1 MKTLC
6 VRTIL
11 LTTSAMLAA
20 LAAPAIAQETEQPPE
35 TTGAAAAQAV
45 EETSRTLGT
54 IVVTAQKREQS
65 LNEVPMS
72 ITALSGD
79 QMLARGVTDIE
90 SLVKFTPG
98 LSYVESGA
106 SVPVYSL
113 RGVGFF
119 DTTLGSRPTVAV
131 YQDEVSLPFSIMAQ
145 GAAFDLDRVEV
156 LKGPQ
161 GTLFGQNSTGGAINY
176 IAAKPRADMSGQIA
190 ASYSSFNTLD
200 VSGHANA
207 PLTDTLNARFSAR
220 ALVSDGWQES
230 LTRNDT
236 LGAKNF
242 YQGRLQFDWQPTENL
257 AILFNLNGFVDNSET
272 QAAQK
277 IDTIYS
283 SPAFIDQVPIVAN
296 FPVAPADN
304 RSADWDE
311 GRPLKK
317 DNSFWQ
323 ASIRADYDFSPD
335 LSLTSLTAYSAMDVR
350 QLVDQDGTPAKASLT
365 EVAGELSSFSQ
376 ELRLSW
382 RTERSNA
389 VIGGSYS
396 RDKSSEDDLFEFPYT
411 TSSYSTI
418 PGMRADAAR
427 LIGDQTFDTAAV
439 FANLEYILTDQ
450 LRANAGIR
458 YTEVQLE
465 SVGCAAAGSEAS
477 ASTYGLLVNIIRG
490 SAGLPP
496 VTTGVGDCI
505 SLDQTLTPG
514 FRRDVLKEDNISW
527 RAGLDWMPAD
537 GVLLYANVSKG
548 YKTGSSPT
556 IPAIQQSSL
565 TPVTQESVLAYE
577 AGFKAPVISNLLE
590 ATGAVF
596 LYDYKDKQ
604 LQGRLPTILGVLP
617 GLVNVPKS
625 EIRGAELQV
634 NAFPLEGLTLTLAG
648 TYIDSEVTE
657 DFNNFSILGLAANF
671 KGNAFPYTPK
681 YQLVFDGQY
690 ETPITPNLTG
700 FAGLNANYR
709 SSTTS
714 GFGDDPRLDI
724 DAYTVI
730 DVRAGIEAADGA
742 WRAGVFVRNL
752 TDEYYWN
759 NVARTSDVIRRYT
772 GAPRSFGISLSRS
785 F

>member
-1 MKTLC
+1 MHKIC
-6 VRTIL
+6 IRTIL
-11 LTTSAMLAA
+11 LSTSAVMA
-20 LAAPAIAQETEQPPE
+20 LAVPAFAQVASPPPE
-35 TTGAAAAQAV
+35 TAEAAAPV
-45 EETSRTLGT
+45 NDETARTLGT

-79 QMLARGVTDIE
+79 QLTARGVSDIE

-176 IAAKPRADMSGQIA
+176 IAAKPRSDMSGKIA

-200 VSGHANA
+200 ATGHVNA
-207 PLTDTLNARFSAR
+207 PLSDALNARFSAR

-230 LTRNDT
+230 LTRDDT
-236 LGAKNF
+236 LGAKSF
-242 YQGRLQFDWQPTENL
+242 YQGRLQFDWQAAENL
-257 AILFNLNGFVDNSET
+257 SLLINLNGFVDNSET
-272 QAAQK
+272 QAAQR

-283 SPAFIDQVPIVAN
+283 APAYISQVPIVAN
-296 FPVAPADN
+296 YPSAPSDN
-304 RSADWDE
+304 RIADWDE
-311 GRPLKK
+311 GEALEK

-323 ASIRADYDFSPD
+323 ASVRADYDLSPS
-335 LSLTSLTAYSAMDVR
+335 LTLTSLTAYSAMDVN
-350 QLVDQDGTPAKASLT
+350 QLVDQDGTSAKASLT

-376 ELRLSW
+376 ELRLAW
-382 RTERSNA
+382 QGERSN
-389 VIGGSYS
+389 VVLGGNYS

-418 PGMRADAAR
+418 PGMRTDAVR
-427 LIGDQTFDTAAV
+427 LIGDQTFETSAL
-439 FANLEYILTDQ
+439 FANLDYDLTPTVT
-450 LRANAGIR
+450 AHAGVR
-458 YTEVQLE
+458 YTEVELT
-465 SVGCAAAGSEAS
+465 SVGCAAAGSVTS
-477 ASTYGLLVNIIRG
+477 AGTYGTLVNVIRG
-490 SAGLPP
+490 RAGLAP
-496 VTTGVGDCI
+496 VTIGIGDCV
-505 SLDQTLTPG
+505 SVDQTLTPG
-514 FRRDVLKEDNISW
+514 FRRDELNEDNISW
-527 RAGLDWMPAD
+527 RAGLDWAPAE

-556 IPAIQQSSL
+556 IPAIEQSEL
-565 TPVTQESVLAYE
+565 APVTQESVLAYE
-577 AGFKAPVISNLLE
+577 AGFKAPIVRNLIE

-596 LYDYKDKQ
+596 AYEYEDKQ

-625 EIRGAELQV
+625 EIRGAELQANV
-634 NAFPLEGLTLTLAG
+634 FPLEGLTLTLAG

-657 DFNNFSILGLAANF
+657 DFDNFSILGLPANF
-671 KGNAFPYTPK
+671 KGDAFPYTPK
-681 YQLVFDGQY
+681 YQLVLDGQY
-690 ETPITPNLTG
+690 ETPITSNLNA

-709 SSTTS
+709 SATTS

-724 DAYTVI
+724 DTYTVV
-730 DVRAGIEAADGA
+730 DARAGVEAADGA
-742 WRAGVFVRNL
+742 WQASVFVRNL

-772 GAPRSFGISLSRS
+772 GAPRSFGISLSRA

>member
-1 MKTLC
+1 MNNIG
-6 VRTIL
+6 VRTL
-11 LTTSAMLAA
+11 LLSGSAMMLVFGMTAEA
-20 LAAPAIAQETEQPPE
+20 QQSDPLSENTRETATPA
-35 TTGAAAAQAV
+35 

-54 IVVTAQKREQS
+54 IVVTAQKREQN

-79 QMLARGVTDIE
+79 QMLARGVADIE

-145 GAAFDLDRVEV
+145 GAAFDLDRVEI

-161 GTLFGQNSTGGAINY
+161 GTLFGQNSTGGAINF
-176 IAAKPRADMSGQIA
+176 IAAKPQSDTSGRIA

-200 VSGHANA
+200 ISGHANA
-207 PLTDTLNARFSAR
+207 PLSETLNARFSAR

-230 LTRNDT
+230 ITRNDT

-242 YQGRLQFDWQPTENL
+242 YQGRLQLDWQAAENL
-257 AILFNLNGFVDNSET
+257 SLLFNLNGFVDNSET
-272 QAAQK
+272 QAAQRV
-277 IDTIYS
+277 DTIYS
-283 SPAFIDQVPIVAN
+283 SPAFIGQVPIIAN
-296 FPVAPADN
+296 YPAAPADN
-304 RSADWDE
+304 RAADWDE

-323 ASIRADYDFSPD
+323 ASVRADFDINPD
-335 LSLTSLTAYSAMDVR
+335 VTLTSLTAYSAMDVD
-350 QLVDQDGTPAKASLT
+350 QLIDQDGTSATASLT
-365 EVAGELSSFSQ
+365 NVVGELTSFSQ

-382 RTERSNA
+382 QTDRSTA
-389 VIGGSYS
+389 VLGASYS
-396 RDKSSEDDLFEFPYT
+396 RDKSSENDLFQFPYT

-418 PGMRADAAR
+418 PGMRTDAVR
-427 LIGDQTFDTAAV
+427 LIGDQKFDTRAV
-439 FANLEYILTDQ
+439 FANLEYDLTSA
-450 LRANAGIR
+450 LTATAGVR
-458 YTEVQLE
+458 YTEMELK
-465 SVGCAAAGSEAS
+465 SIGCAATGNTTS
-477 ASTYGLLVNIIRG
+477 AATYNTLVNIIRG
-490 SAGLPP
+490 GAGLPP
-496 VTTGVGDCI
+496 VTIGVGECV

-514 FRRDVLKEDNISW
+514 FREDTLKEDNVSW
-527 RAGLDWMPAD
+527 RVGLDWTPRE
-537 GVLLYANVSKG
+537 GVLLYANASKG

-556 IPAIQQSSL
+556 IPAIEQSEL
-565 TPVTQESVLAYE
+565 APVTQESVLAYE
-577 AGFKAPVISNLLE
+577 AGFKASLVPNLLE
-590 ATGAVF
+590 ASGAVF
-596 LYDYKDKQ
+596 LYDYQDKQ

-625 EIRGAELQV
+625 EIRGAEFQA
-634 NAFPLEGLTLTLAG
+634 NAFPADGLTLTLAG
-648 TYIDSEVTE
+648 TYIESEVTE
-657 DFNNFSILGLAANF
+657 DFNNFSILGLPSNF

-681 YQLVFDGQY
+681 LQFVFDGQY
-690 ETPITPNLTG
+690 ERPLTSELVG
-700 FAGLNANYR
+700 FAGLNATYR

-724 DAYTVI
+724 GAYTVV
-730 DVRAGIEAADGA
+730 DVRAGLEAADGT

-772 GAPRSFGISLSRS
+772 GAPRTFGISLSRS